1 MSAGIKVKP
10 VELTV
15 KKWLERARAGATLY
29 AERVKS
35 PRRDPIKAAIAKRA
49 DLEAK
54 MQKKETWDKWE
65 TRLSAVGMEGWL
77 KATLTKGVE
86 RYPRGI
92 EFGKDK
98 FADFYEQFSK
108 HLEAGLAK
116 VLAMPKVTLEDS
128 IRRAAEM
135 IRWNAQFK
143 YVPRVK

>member
-1 MSAGIKVKP
+1 MAEAIKVKP
-10 VELTV
+10 VPLVVE
-15 KKWLERARAGATLY
+15 KWLERARAGQKLY
-29 AERVKS
+29 AERTKE
-35 PRRDPIKAAIAKRA
+35 PRRDPIKAAIAKRS

-54 MQKKETWDKWE
+54 MARKETWDKWE
-65 TRLSAVGMEGWL
+65 ARLSAVGFDGWL
-77 KATLTKGVE
+77 KAVQQKGVP
-86 RYPRGI
+86 RYPQGI

>member
-1 MSAGIKVKP
+1 MATPIKVKP
-10 VELTV
+10 LDLTV

-29 AERVKS
+29 AERVKN
-35 PRRDPIKAAIAKRA
+35 PRRDPTKAAIAKRA

-54 MQKKETWDKWE
+54 MSNKTTWDKWE
-65 TRLSAVGMEGWL
+65 TRLSAVGFDGWL
-77 KATLTKGVE
+77 NAVLNKGVQ
-86 RYPRGI
+86 RYPSGI
-92 EFGKDK
+92 EFGKTK

-108 HLEAGLAK
+108 HLEAGLSK

-143 YVPRVK
+143 YVPRTK